1 MNLTGLKYFVSVAS
15 LGSVTEAAKRAF
27 VSESAIS
34 KTIKQLEEEIG
45 VKLFDRQGRT
55 IKLNQQGKVFYTY
68 VSDSLNLLNR
78 GINAVR
84 VNSINK
90 TSEIN
95 VLFTVGSPLIPII
108 ALKMQKL
115 LPNVSLNIHQRT
127 TFAKDLK
134 QFDFIISSNKIA
146 DFTTIPLLREEIVIG
161 WKRNFMRKKNMF
173 NITELEN
180 FTFVGE
186 NDETELQQTINKFI
200 LSNELNSNEL
210 KLNFKYQSDEPAT
223 VREMIIAGL
232 GIGFIPSVTW
242 GEYFKNSN
250 AIDIARIIPKSPHRI
265 IYLNTPHQTL
275 TDTQRLFSNEIANV
289 LVEAQSY

>member
-1 MNLTGLKYFVSVAS
+1 MNLIGLKYFVSVAS

-127 TFAKDLK
+127 IFAKDLK

-186 NDETELQQTINKFI
+186 NDETELQQTINKFM
-200 LSNELNSNEL
+200 LSNDL

>member
-15 LGSVTEAAKRAF
+15 IGSVTEAAKLAY

-34 KTIKQLEEEIG
+34 KTIRQLEEEIG

-55 IKLNQQGKVFYTY
+55 IQLNQQGKIFYSY

-78 GINAVR
+78 GIKAVQTNKDQE
-84 VNSINK
+84 NSQ
-90 TSEIN
+90 IN
-95 VLFTVGSPLIPII
+95 VLFTVGSPLIPLV

-134 QFDFIISSNKIA
+134 QFDFIISSNKI
-146 DFTTIPLLREEIVIG
+146 DHFTAIPLLKEEIVIG
-161 WKRNFMRKKNMF
+161 WQKNFMQGTHNLDVKD
-173 NITELEN
+173 LPN

-186 NDETELQQTINKFI
+186 SDETELQQTINQFLAK
-200 LSNELNSNEL
+200 NEL

-223 VREMIIAGL
+223 VREMIAAGL
-232 GIGFIPSVTW
+232 GMGFIPKVTW
-242 GEYFKNSN
+242 GSFFTNFHL
-250 AIDIARIIPKSPHRI
+250 IDSARIFPNSPQRT
-265 IYLNTPHQTL
+265 IYLNTPYQNL
-275 TDTQRLFSNEIANV
+275 TDNQRLFSNEIAAV
-289 LVEAQSY
+289 LTGAQNS

>member
-90 TSEIN
+90 ISEIN

-134 QFDFIISSNKIA
+134 QFDFIISSHKIA

-186 NDETELQQTINKFI
+186 NDETELQQTINKFM
-200 LSNELNSNEL
+200 LSNDL

>member
-45 VKLFDRQGRT
+45 VRLFDRQGRT
-55 IKLNQQGKVFYTY
+55 IKLNQQGKVFYSY

-84 VNSINK
+84 VNSTNK

-186 NDETELQQTINKFI
+186 NDETELQQTINKFM
-200 LSNELNSNEL
+200 LSNDL

>member
-186 NDETELQQTINKFI
+186 NDETELQQTINKFM
-200 LSNELNSNEL
+200 LSNDL

-250 AIDIARIIPKSPHRI
+250 TIDIARIVPISPHRI

>member
-1 MNLTGLKYFVSVAS
+1 MNITGLKYFVSVAS
-15 LGSVTEAAKRAF
+15 LGSVTETAKRAF

-34 KTIKQLEEEIG
+34 KTIRQLEEEIG
-45 VKLFDRQGRT
+45 VKLFDRKGRT
-55 IKLNQQGKVFYTY
+55 IKLNQQGKVFYSY

-84 VNSINK
+84 ANSTNK

-95 VLFTVGSPLIPII
+95 VLFTVGSPLIPLI

-146 DFTTIPLLREEIVIG
+146 DFTTIPLLKEEIVIG
-161 WKRNFMRKKNMF
+161 WKKNFMQKKNIF
-173 NITELEN
+173 NISELED

-186 NDETELQQTINKFI
+186 NDETELQQTINKYM
-200 LSNELNSNEL
+200 LSNDL

-242 GEYFKNSN
+242 GGYFKNSN

-265 IYLNTPHQTL
+265 IYLNTPYQTL

>member
-15 LGSVTEAAKRAF
+15 LGSVTEAARAAF

-34 KTIKQLEEEIG
+34 KTIRQLEEEIG

-55 IKLNQQGKVFYTY
+55 IKLNQQGKIFYSY
-68 VSDSLNLLNR
+68 VSDSLSLLSR
-78 GINAVR
+78 GINAVKT
-84 VNSINK
+84 NSAEENGQ
-90 TSEIN
+90 IN

-108 ALKMQKL
+108 ALKMQKS

-134 QFDFIISSNKIA
+134 QFDFVISSHKIKN
-146 DFTTIPLLREEIVIG
+146 FTAIPLLREEILIG
-161 WKRNFMRKKNMF
+161 WKKSFMHKKKF
-173 NITELEN
+173 FLASELKN

-186 NDETELQQTINKFI
+186 NDETELQQTVNQF
-200 LSNELNSNEL
+200 LVSNDI

-223 VREMIIAGL
+223 VREMIVAGL
-232 GIGFIPSVTW
+232 GMGFIPKVTW
-242 GEYFKNSN
+242 GNYFTNSN
-250 AIDIARIIPKSPHRI
+250 SIDIARILPNSPHRT

-275 TDTQRLFSNEIANV
+275 NDTQRLFSNEIASV
-289 LVEAQSY
+289 LVEAQSN

>member
-90 TSEIN
+90 ASEIN

-186 NDETELQQTINKFI
+186 NDETELQQTINKFM
-200 LSNELNSNEL
+200 LSNDL

>member
-34 KTIKQLEEEIG
+34 KTIRQLEEEIG

-161 WKRNFMRKKNMF
+161 WKRNFMQKKNMF
-173 NITELEN
+173 NITELEK

-200 LSNELNSNEL
+200 LSNDL

-250 AIDIARIIPKSPHRI
+250 AIDIARIVPKSPHRV
-265 IYLNTPHQTL
+265 IYLNTPYQTL

>member
-27 VSESAIS
+27 VSESEIS

-90 TSEIN
+90 ASEIN

-186 NDETELQQTINKFI
+186 NDETELQQTINKFM
-200 LSNELNSNEL
+200 LSNDL

>member
-15 LGSVTEAAKRAF
+15 LGSVTEAAKKAF

-34 KTIKQLEEEIG
+34 KTIRQLEEEIG

-55 IKLNQQGKVFYTY
+55 IKLNQRGKVFYSY

-84 VNSINK
+84 VNSPSQ

-95 VLFTVGSPLIPII
+95 VLFTVGSPLIPVI

-115 LPNVSLNIHQRT
+115 LPNVSLNIHQRS

-146 DFTTIPLLREEIVIG
+146 DFTAIPLLREEIVIG
-161 WKRNFMRKKNMF
+161 WKKSFMRKKNMF

-180 FTFVGE
+180 FIFVGE
-186 NDETELQQTINKFI
+186 NDETELQQTINKFM
-200 LSNELNSNEL
+200 LSNDL

-242 GEYFKNSN
+242 GSYFKNSN
-250 AIDIARIIPKSPHRI
+250 AIDIARITPKSPHRI
-265 IYLNTPHQTL
+265 IYLNTPYQTL

>member
-115 LPNVSLNIHQRT
+115 LPNVCLNIHQRT

-134 QFDFIISSNKIA
+134 QFDFIISSNKIT

-186 NDETELQQTINKFI
+186 NDETELQQTINKFM
-200 LSNELNSNEL
+200 LSNDL

>member
-34 KTIKQLEEEIG
+34 KTIRQLEEEIG

-84 VNSINK
+84 VNSTNK

-186 NDETELQQTINKFI
+186 NDETELQQTINKFM
-200 LSNELNSNEL
+200 LSNDL

-250 AIDIARIIPKSPHRI
+250 TIDIARIVPISPHRI
-265 IYLNTPHQTL
+265 IYLNTPYQTL

>member
-34 KTIKQLEEEIG
+34 KTIRQLEEEIG
-45 VKLFDRQGRT
+45 VRLFDRQGRT
-55 IKLNQQGKVFYTY
+55 IKLNQQGKVFYSY

-84 VNSINK
+84 VNSTNK

-134 QFDFIISSNKIA
+134 QFDFIISSHKISG
-146 DFTTIPLLREEIVIG
+146 FTTIPLLKEEIVIG
-161 WKRNFMRKKNMF
+161 WKRNFMRKKNIF
-173 NITELEN
+173 NINELEN
-180 FTFVGE
+180 FIFVGE

-200 LSNELNSNEL
+200 LSNDL

-242 GEYFKNSN
+242 GGYFKNSN
-250 AIDIARIIPKSPHRI
+250 AIDIARIVPKSPHRI
-265 IYLNTPHQTL
+265 IYLNTPYQTL